1 MNFGAKNAANNT
13 APAQGSQ
20 AHGDIG
26 ARLML
31 ATLCFIWGTTWSVM
45 RVVLYEVSPLSMR
58 AISSALGALT
68 IYLVCVA
75 MRRSLRVPS
84 AKAWVHIFIASQLNI
99 VGFCLLGTFAQLT
112 AATSR
117 VTILAYTMPVWSV
130 LLAWPVLGERP
141 NRLQAMALALCA
153 TGLAILVY
161 PLAGNGLPPGIL
173 LAALT
178 GFSWAAGTI
187 YLKWARIE
195 GDVMGI
201 ASWQLT
207 IAFVTMTAFMFVFEG
222 HPDLSRARWDGWL
235 GMIWTGVA
243 GNGIAYALWF
253 PVVRRLSTVA
263 ASVGVLA
270 VPVIGVVQAF
280 LILGEVPTAPD
291 MIGFALIFAASALV
305 LLTRQTTAEPEP

>member
-1 MNFGAKNAANNT
+1 VNFDAKTATNNT
-13 APAQGSQ
+13 APARDTQ

-58 AISSALGALT
+58 AVSSALGALT
-68 IYLVCVA
+68 LYLVCVF
-75 MRRSLRVPS
+75 MRRSLKVPS
-84 AKAWVHIFIASQLNI
+84 AKAWVHIFIASQFNI
-99 VGFCLLGTFAQLT
+99 VGFCLIGTFAQLS

-117 VTILAYTMPVWSV
+117 VTVLAYTMPVWSV

-141 NRLQAMALALCA
+141 NRPQVAALLLCVA
-153 TGLAILVY
+153 GFAVLVY
-161 PLAGNGLPPGIL
+161 PLAGKGLPPGIM

-178 GFSWAAGTI
+178 AFSWAAGTV
-187 YLKWARIE
+187 YLKWAHIE
-195 GDVMGI
+195 ADVMGV
-201 ASWQLT
+201 ASWQMT
-207 IAFVTMTAFMFVFEG
+207 IAFVTMTALMLVFEG
-222 HPDLSRARWDGWL
+222 HPDLSHARWDGWF

-291 MIGFALIFAASALV
+291 MIGFASIFAASSLV

>member
-1 MNFGAKNAANNT
+1 VNFDAKNAANNT
-13 APAQGSQ
+13 ALAPGAQAQ
-20 AHGDIG
+20 GDIG

-58 AISSALGALT
+58 AVSSALGALT
-68 IYLVCVA
+68 LYLVCVF
-75 MRRSLRVPS
+75 MRRSLRVSS

-112 AATSR
+112 AATGR

-141 NRLQAMALALCA
+141 NRLQAVALALCA

-161 PLAGNGLPPGIL
+161 PLTGHGLPPGIA

-187 YLKWARIE
+187 YLKWAHIE
-195 GDVMGI
+195 GDTMGI

-207 IAFVTMTAFMFVFEG
+207 IAFVTMTAFMFVVEG
-222 HPDLSRARWDGWL
+222 HPDFSRARWDGWA
-235 GMIWTGVA
+235 GIIWTGVA

-291 MIGFALIFAASALV
+291 MVGFALIFAASALV
-305 LLTRQTTAEPEP
+305 LLTRQATAEPEP

>member
-1 MNFGAKNAANNT
+1 
-13 APAQGSQ
+13 
-20 AHGDIG
+20 
-26 ARLML
+26 
-31 ATLCFIWGTTWSVM
+31 
-45 RVVLYEVSPLSMR
+45 VLYEVSPLSMR
-58 AISSALGALT
+58 AVSSALGALT
-68 IYLVCVA
+68 LYLVCVA

-84 AKAWVHIFIASQLNI
+84 AKAWIHIFIASQLNI
-99 VGFCLLGTFAQLT
+99 VGFCLIGTFAQLT

-141 NRLQAMALALCA
+141 NRLQAAALALCGA
-153 TGLAILVY
+153 GLAILVY
-161 PLAGNGLPPGIL
+161 PLAGNGLPPGIV

-178 GFSWAAGTI
+178 GLSWAAGTV
-187 YLKWARIE
+187 YLKWAHIE
-195 GDVMGI
+195 ADTMGI
-201 ASWQLT
+201 ASWQMT
-207 IAFVTMTAFMFVFEG
+207 IAFVSMTALMFVFEG
-222 HPDLSRARWDGWL
+222 HPDLSHARLDGWL

-253 PVVRRLSTVA
+253 PVARRLSTVA

-270 VPVIGVVQAF
+270 VPVIGVFQAF

-305 LLTRQTTAEPEP
+305 LLTRQTTAAPEP

>member
-1 MNFGAKNAANNT
+1 MNVDAKDAASSRGA
-13 APAQGSQ
+13 Q

-31 ATLCFIWGTTWSVM
+31 ATLCLIWGTTWSVM

-58 AISSALGALT
+58 AVSSALGALT
-68 IYLVCVA
+68 LYLVCVA

-84 AKAWVHIFIASQLNI
+84 AKAWIHIFIASQLNI
-99 VGFCLLGTFAQLT
+99 VGFCLIGTFAQLT

-141 NRLQAMALALCA
+141 NRLQAAALVLCCA
-153 TGLAILVY
+153 GLAILVY
-161 PLAGNGLPPGIL
+161 PLAGNGLPPGIM

-178 GFSWAAGTI
+178 GLSWAAGTV

-207 IAFVTMTAFMFVFEG
+207 IAFVSMTALMFVFEG
-222 HPDLSRARWDGWL
+222 HPDLSRARLDGWL

-291 MIGFALIFAASALV
+291 LIGFALIFAASALV